1 MHLNLRKEKFS
12 RAYVSAL
19 CSAVGCAIGSWD
31 VDEDSVDLTLKKTHA
46 SGVIRSPHL
55 DIQLKATA
63 RAGVGPSGVA
73 FPLKTKNFND
83 LRQQAHYPR
92 ILVVVTLPSDD
103 VADWLDQPD
112 ESRLSLLSCGY
123 WAQPTDLPASDSV
136 TSTTIQLNQPLTAD
150 VLDDLMERISNQR
163 PLRDA

>member
-19 CSAVGCAIGSWD
+19 CSAVGCSIGFWD

-46 SGVIRSPHL
+46 KGLIPSPQL

-63 RAGVGPSGVA
+63 RASVGSDGVA

-83 LRQQAHYPR
+83 LRQPAHYPR
-92 ILVVVTLPSDD
+92 ILVVVTLPGDE
-103 VADWLDQPD
+103 VTAWLEQPD
-112 ESRLSLLSCGY
+112 ESRLSLMSCGY
-123 WAQPTDLPASDSV
+123 WAQPSDLPDSDSV
-136 TSTTIQLNQPLTAD
+136 SSTTIHLDQPLTAE
-150 VLDDLMERISNQR
+150 VLDDLMERISDGR
-163 PLRDA
+163 PLRDS